1 MTPADYHG
9 CGTWLEGHI
18 PIFSFFGH
26 PGAAREASEAL
37 ASTVLEVKN
46 ARSEFRLEI
55 KILLNKSTPGN
66 TKMVP
71 EFELDAKWNIF
82 IGDINQF
89 QAKIPTSD
97 FRPPVHRGRNF
108 KSQADKGGS
117 SDLAENRYVTSG

>member
-46 ARSEFRLEI
+46 PRSEFRLEI
-55 KILLNKSTPGN
+55 KILLYKSTPGN
-66 TKMVP
+66 TKMTL
-71 EFELDAKWNIF
+71 EFELDTKQNIF
-82 IGDINQF
+82 IS
-89 QAKIPTSD
+89 KIPDRLIDSRKMIGFTNKNVI
-97 FRPPVHRGRNF
+97 FGVQIKF
-108 KSQADKGGS
+108 
-117 SDLAENRYVTSG
+117 